1 MSPRSIS
8 VAVVSGLA
16 LGAILSLPASAAPQ
30 AEAQAT
36 PQAAAPAASQIRFEG
51 EILHGQIYEHDIEHG
66 LVFRLTPA
74 TSNEGGG
81 WVIEI
86 LPAIQPDDETLEF
99 TEIATPPYH
108 AYNDRYLAAAF
119 GYSAREAVQ
128 ITVRKFYFV
137 RSLEDQQRA
146 ADVVNVTMY
155 PGTASEA
162 EKVRAADEA
171 VTVNLGRGQLRI
183 IHSKITPGKAGVP
196 DTIAYVKFEVT
207 LDFSP
212 GFTMRQ
218 VLAPRVEPARR

>member
-1 MSPRSIS
+1 MPRPSY
-8 VAVVSGLA
+8 VVLACGLVLA
-16 LGAILSLPASAAPQ
+16 AGLGLPVDAASQ
-30 AEAQAT
+30 SEAQAT
-36 PQAAAPAASQIRFEG
+36 PQAAAPEASQIRFES
-51 EILHGQIYEHDIEHG
+51 EILRGQIYEHDIGHG

-86 LPAIQPDDETLEF
+86 LPAVEPADETVEF
-99 TEIATPPYH
+99 SEIATPPYH

-128 ITVRKFYFV
+128 VTVRKFYFV
-137 RSLEDQQRA
+137 QSVEDQQRA
-146 ADVVNVTMY
+146 ADVVNVTFY

-171 VTVNLGRGQLRI
+171 VSVNLGRGELRI
-183 IHSKITPGKAGVP
+183 VRSKITPGKAGVP

-218 VLAPRVEPARR
+218 LLAPRAEPAHR